1 MSENLKNDILQVVK
15 SQKKNTDCSNIVKAT
30 ELRPPQ
36 KSVYSKQ
43 ARNFKEPQV
52 LNENAGDV
60 SDGEWFYAKLI
71 WKNIVREKYIKFW
84 EPVG

>member
-43 ARNFKEPQV
+43 ATNFKEPQV

-60 SDGEWFYAKLI
+60 SDGE
-71 WKNIVREKYIKFW
+71 
-84 EPVG
+84 